1 MSENTERKIPK
12 LWYQAPNNF
21 WMPDSRGKYICY
33 SKSNVAKRLK
43 LEIGQSNEKIEKTIG
58 KALQKNVVDAVFA
71 IGGMRKGLHQD
82 GNKNI
87 LVPTEQRRI
96 VPVVGEFPTI
106 QEYLTGMLGEEQ
118 RKYFFGWLKV
128 FLDGF
133 YEYQQCPGQVLVML
147 GETSAGKS
155 LLKDLLSEI
164 FDGCGQPHEHLT
176 GVTRFNGELCAASL
190 LAVDDKLN
198 DLGLQGMARLR
209 ATAKE
214 IAVSGQLRFEFK
226 NQTAFV
232 AKPLQRLLI
241 CANYTE
247 DSVSV
252 VPELDESMRNKVSIL
267 DCVRTEM
274 PMPTNTL
281 SDRAKFWEKL
291 VGELPHF
298 IHFLRET
305 YEIPAE
311 FLDHEEKRMGV
322 RAYHSPKAIDFMSNS
337 QRDPEMR
344 EILQLLKS
352 TLGESNTWIGSASDL
367 AKIILPPKQ
376 QNTSGFTRLGAFLNR
391 QVGIPSSV
399 VKKISKRTYEITT

>member
-1 MSENTERKIPK
+1 MPK

-43 LEIGQSNEKIEKTIG
+43 VERGQSNEKIEKTIG
-58 KALQKNVVDAVFA
+58 KALEKNVVDAVFA
-71 IGGMRKGLHQD
+71 MGGMRKGIYQH
-82 GNKNI
+82 GNQKV
-87 LVPTEQRRI
+87 LVPTEQHRI
-96 VPVVGEFPTI
+96 KPVEGKFPTI
-106 QEYLTGMLGEEQ
+106 KEYLTGMLGEEQ
-118 RKYFFGWLKV
+118 REYFFGWLKV

-133 YEYQQCPGQVLVML
+133 YEYKQCPGQVLVML

-198 DLGLQGMARLR
+198 DLGLKGMARLK
-209 ATAKE
+209 AAAKE
-214 IAVSGQLRFEFK
+214 IAVSGKVRFEFK

-267 DCVRTEM
+267 DCVRKEM
-274 PMPTNTL
+274 PMSTNTL

-322 RAYHSPKAIDFMSNS
+322 RAYHSPEAIDFMSNS

-352 TLGESNTWIGSASDL
+352 TLGESNTWKGSAGDL
-367 AKIILPPKQ
+367 AKIILPPKE
-376 QNTSGFTRLGAFLNR
+376 QNTSGFTKLGAFLNR

>member
-1 MSENTERKIPK
+1 MPK

-33 SKSNVAKRLK
+33 SKSNIAKRLK

-133 YEYQQCPGQVLVML
+133 YEYKQCPGQVLVML

-267 DCVRTEM
+267 DC
-274 PMPTNTL
+274 
-281 SDRAKFWEKL
+281 A
-291 VGELPHF
+291 
-298 IHFLRET
+298 
-305 YEIPAE
+305 
-311 FLDHEEKRMGV
+311 
-322 RAYHSPKAIDFMSNS
+322 
-337 QRDPEMR
+337 QRDAHVNEHP
-344 EILQLLKS
+344 
-352 TLGESNTWIGSASDL
+352 
-367 AKIILPPKQ
+367 
-376 QNTSGFTRLGAFLNR
+376 
-391 QVGIPSSV
+391 
-399 VKKISKRTYEITT
+399 